1 MSGLSKYFIESSFC
15 NREKRTGFVMHRCFY
30 TLQRLE
36 KPHCPVV
43 VLHLAYKP
51 VLSPNISPSVAPLSY
66 TDNPLI
72 MLPFQVQHRLS
83 VLGFQIRS
91 DKSLLF
97 IIIQCIKTKTKQ
109 KQRSLTHRL
118 KNKYVKVSPTLPLLS
133 LSYILTPHPPNLP
146 PHTHTSRPSTAWG

>member
-1 MSGLSKYFIESSFC
+1 MW
-15 NREKRTGFVMHRCFY
+15 
-30 TLQRLE
+30 
-36 KPHCPVV
+36 

-133 LSYILTPHPPNLP
+133 LSYILTPPPPPQPPTPHPHIQAVNRLGGNL
-146 PHTHTSRPSTAWG
+146 TKTYCITSYNRRTQHRIQLRAL